1 MPSCA
6 SCVSCVKITH
16 SIKTEYSISLLIN
29 DIYQQVHYSEAVN
42 MDIQSFIDN
51 LTPESLQQINEA
63 FAKKQNKIPTYSYSQ
78 ITFKDLKRLFDIR
91 NNKTQELF
99 DDWFNNNIELKPDDI
114 KFLNDLIENNEFLIE
129 SYKEED
135 LKVKFITPILNRI
148 KFLDFTIPFRDFYE
162 EPLIYNP
169 NHFILSGT
177 TDFLISNGLEFAE
190 EPYFFIQEFKKSI
203 KNDDPRPQ
211 LLAELIAAVELN
223 HFISMKGAYI
233 VGAIW
238 HFVILEKMGTNQ
250 YQYFISK
257 LFNATNL
264 KDLQSIYQN
273 LLFVK
278 SQIYQI
284 AQKNG
289 I

>member
-1 MPSCA
+1 
-6 SCVSCVKITH
+6 
-16 SIKTEYSISLLIN
+16 
-29 DIYQQVHYSEAVN
+29 
-42 MDIQSFIDN
+42 MDIQNLIDN
-51 LTPESLQQINEA
+51 LTPESLKQINEA
-63 FAKKQNKIPTYSYSQ
+63 FAKKPNKIPTYSYSQ
-78 ITFKDLKRLFDIR
+78 ITFKDLKKLFEIK
-91 NNKTQELF
+91 NNKAQDIF
-99 DDWFNNNIELKPDDI
+99 DEWFNNNIELKPDDI
-114 KFLNDLIENNEFLIE
+114 KFLSDLIESNEFLID

-148 KFLDFTIPFRDFYE
+148 KFLDFIIPFRDFYE
-162 EPLIYNP
+162 EPLIYKTD
-169 NHFILSGT
+169 HFILSGT
-177 TDFLISNGLEFAE
+177 TDFLIAKGLEFAE

-211 LLAELIAAVELN
+211 LLAELISAVELN
-223 HFISMKGAYI
+223 NFISMKGAYI

-238 HFVILEKMGTNQ
+238 HFVILEKMDTNQ

-257 LFNATNL
+257 LFNATNI
-264 KDLQSIYQN
+264 KDLKSIYQN

-278 SQIYQI
+278 SKIIQI